1 MEKITIKELAPYL
14 PYKLQWVFE
23 GSDDVH
29 EVVGLDIT
37 DFGVHIISP
46 YGDSGRC
53 SIKEGKPLL
62 RPLSQLTE
70 EICHNGEKFV
80 PIEEIA
86 KIEAPDITGAKEKIH
101 SITSFNRGLSLNS
114 RQRGVTYKYEGVAV
128 EITHYKDAVFHKK
141 VINGNDSWVFS
152 YFHNYPEILRKL
164 HEWHFDVFGLID
176 RGIALPIDGKEVKL

>member
-1 MEKITIKELAPYL
+1 MEKLTIKELAPYL
-14 PYKLQWVFE
+14 PYELQWVFE

-62 RPLSQLTE
+62 IPLSQLTE
-70 EICHNGEKFV
+70 EIEHNGERFV
-80 PIEEIA
+80 SMEALSEWTMSKEEFEYIV
-86 KIEAPDITGAKEKIH
+86 DW
-101 SITSFNRGLSLNS
+101 LLNK
-114 RQRGVTYKYEGVAV
+114 GVDNIPYWVV
-128 EITHYKDAVFHKK
+128 E
-141 VINGNDSWVFS
+141 
-152 YFHNYPEILRKL
+152 KL

-176 RGIALPIDGKEVKL
+176 RGIALPIDRREAKL